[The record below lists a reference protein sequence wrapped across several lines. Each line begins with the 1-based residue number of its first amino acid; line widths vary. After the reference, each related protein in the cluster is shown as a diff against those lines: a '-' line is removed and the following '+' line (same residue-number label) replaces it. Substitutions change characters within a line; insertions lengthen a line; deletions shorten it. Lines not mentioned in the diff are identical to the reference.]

1 MIKVENFL
9 EKDYVGKQVKPR
21 EDFANLILEVMQ
33 KNNKPMRVWDLCKS
47 DERLACY
54 TVQKVT
60 GWMKNLIMWG
70 YVQREVVGYDYIRVS
85 KNRYVKSPISVYSLI
100 M

>member
-1 MIKVENFL
+1 MIKVEKFL

-33 KNNKPMRVWDLCKS
+33 KNNKPMRVCDLCKS
-47 DERLACY
+47 DERLECY

-60 GWMKNLIMWG
+60 GWMKNLILWG
-70 YVQREVVGYDYIRVS
+70 YVQKEVVGYDYIRVS
-85 KNRYVKSPISVYSLI
+85 KNRYVNSPISVYSLV